1 MLRGNEGQT
10 CADECRETPGGETG
24 SPETDTG
31 MLIFFFFLLLPLP
44 PPQLFMLH
52 AGRVNTQTQHS
63 VSM

>member
-31 MLIFFFFLLLPLP
+31 IFFPSVAAAAAAF
-44 PPQLFMLH
+44 H
-52 AGRVNTQTQHS
+52 ATRGPS
-63 VSM
+63 